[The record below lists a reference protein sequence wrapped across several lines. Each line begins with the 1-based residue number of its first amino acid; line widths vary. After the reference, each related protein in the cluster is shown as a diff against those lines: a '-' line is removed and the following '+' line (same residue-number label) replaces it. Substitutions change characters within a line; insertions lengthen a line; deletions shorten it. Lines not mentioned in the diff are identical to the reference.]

1 MWNQWNQFNMEY
13 NFRPKHIDH
22 VTIGSVFDGIISKD
36 KESYMSAII
45 NKGDKFVSNDTNE
58 EFVVTDIKFDSYSG
72 KKMYVLVFD
81 DTKDEGGFQS
91 HVVKKCVLDYNGL
104 FSHYHKAEEPSRN
117 TVTKEMIDDIIACS
131 DVVVDTVFD
140 KTTVVYMRLPNGFVI
155 VESSSCVD
163 PANYDEEIGIDICM
177 DKIEDKIWEL
187 EGYRLQCELANDA
200 FDDYDFDCCDDKD
213 WCCK

>member
-1 MWNQWNQFNMEY
+1 MWNQFDRAY
-13 NFRPKHIDH
+13 NFTPKHIDY
-22 VTIGSVFDGIISKD
+22 VSIDSLFDDIVSKS
-36 KESYMSAII
+36 KESCMSAVI

-58 EFVVTDIKFDSYSG
+58 EFIVTDIKFDSYSG
-72 KKMYVLVFD
+72 KKMYTLMFD
-81 DTKDEGGFQS
+81 DVKDEDGFQS
-91 HVVKKCVLDYNGL
+91 RVVKKYVLDYDCLYSN
-104 FSHYHKAEEPSRN
+104 YHNAEELSRN
-117 TVTKEMIDDIIACS
+117 VVTKEMIDDIIAGS

-187 EGYRLQCELANDA
+187 EGYRLQCELADA
-200 FDDYDFDCCDDKD
+200 DDTSEDAYCDCCDDKD